1 MRTGARQ
8 VRFGEIE
15 RPDDVE
21 TLFHC
26 KPLVERY
33 CSEVGI

>member
-15 RPDDVE
+15 APGHVE
-21 TLFHC
+21 DLMHH
-26 KPLVERY
+26 KPLFEQLLA
-33 CSEVGI
+33 ETGA

>member
-1 MRTGARQ
+1 MRTGIRS
-8 VRFGEIE
+8 VHFGEVE

-26 KPLVERY
+26 KPLVERLLA
-33 CSEVGI
+33 EVGA